1 MTVIVQRELF
11 NWRKISKNK
20 KIILTIKMRVS

>member
-11 NWRKISKNK
+11 KWRKISKNK